1 MTEVTQ
7 FQATPEKNKLCCAGY
22 FIFN

>member
-7 FQATPEKNKLCCAGY
+7 FQATPEKQQLCCAGY